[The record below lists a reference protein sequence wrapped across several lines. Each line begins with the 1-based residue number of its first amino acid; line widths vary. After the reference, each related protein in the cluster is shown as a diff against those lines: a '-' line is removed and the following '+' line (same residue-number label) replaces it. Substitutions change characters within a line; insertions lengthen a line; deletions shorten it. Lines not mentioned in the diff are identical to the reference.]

1 MFIQSRQFN
10 EAANYFERAT
20 KVDPNNIQA
29 YHSLVKL
36 LLRDPKSNK
45 DKLENFFNSQVL
57 EILGSENELA
67 FWKGCYLFKMEEYE
81 PAINAWTET
90 ILEFY
95 ATKPELDLETV
106 LPFNVRRAYNKK

>member
-1 MFIQSRQFN
+1 MQ
-10 EAANYFERAT
+10 
-20 KVDPNNIQA
+20 
-29 YHSLVKL
+29 
-36 LLRDPKSNK
+36 
-45 DKLENFFNSQVL
+45 
-57 EILGSENELA
+57 
-67 FWKGCYLFKMEEYE
+67 EYE